1 MCAVCATPIMGH
13 WKFWQVVQVHR
24 RKEDKMNDTIST
36 TKSIDGD
43 FIKKNIK
50 VPAKCPAS
58 LHPDENNNPAGKSLV
73 ENYASGYP
81 QS

>member
-50 VPAKCPAS
+50 VPAKVTLKYRLSAPLAS
-58 LHPDENNNPAGKSLV
+58 TPMKTTTQRENPW
-73 ENYASGYP
+73 
-81 QS
+81 